1 MIQVK
6 NLVKT
11 YKTGNSL
18 VPVLK
23 GLSFSIQRSEFVAI
37 MGKSGSGKSTLLYQ
51 MSLLDV
57 PTSGE
62 VILDGIQTKEFS
74 EQDRVSFRLKDLGFV
89 FQEYAL
95 IPSLTAIENVVTAL
109 LMRNHTLES
118 SMDMAKET
126 LEGVGLGDKLN
137 NTPSQ
142 LSGGQQQ
149 RVSIARAIVHKP
161 KILFADEPTANLD
174 SQISRQ
180 ILSIFEELHRNGQT
194 IVMVTHESEYA
205 KVADRILT
213 LEDGVIVGDKKKRK

>member
-11 YKTGNSL
+11 YKTGNSS

-109 LMRNHTLES
+109 LMRNHSLES
-118 SMDMAKET
+118 SMQMAKET

>member
-1 MIQVK
+1 MIEVNK
-6 NLVKT
+6 LIKT
-11 YKTGNSL
+11 YTTGNTS

-62 VILDGIQTKEFS
+62 VVLDGVQTIAFS
-74 EQDRVSFRLKDLGFV
+74 EQERVSFRLKELGFV

-109 LMRNHTLES
+109 LMRNHTLDS
-118 SMDMAKET
+118 SIKMATET

-149 RVSIARAIVHKP
+149 RVSIARAIVHRP

-180 ILSIFEELHRNGQT
+180 ILSIFQELHRNGQT
-194 IVMVTHESEYA
+194 IVMVTHEQEYA

-213 LEDGVIVGDKKKRK
+213 LEDGIIVSDKKNKK